1 MKKRLEQLKEELKKH
16 EYAYYVLDNPLIAD
30 AEYDALMRELKD
42 LEAQLGEV
50 SEDSPTQRVGG
61 KALFAAIEHKI
72 PMLSLDNVFNFQEF
86 RDFVQKLKERL
97 KLDDFTLSAE
107 PKFDGLAISLRYEN
121 GVLVAAATRG
131 DGKVGE
137 NVSANV
143 FAISQIPKQLTGENL
158 PELLEVRG
166 EVFMPKKAFELYN
179 AEALK
184 KGEKTFAN
192 PRNAA
197 AGSLRQLDAQ
207 ITKQR
212 KLAFFAYGIAEVK
225 GWNMPLT
232 YTNLLEKLQNFGIP
246 VCPLQQKIKLDEAEN
261 YFGEIEKNRSN
272 LPYEIDGVVFKLD
285 DFALQEQAGFISRAP
300 RWAIAWKL
308 PAIEKTTIVEKIEVQ
323 VGRTG
328 AITPVARLKAVE
340 LAGVIVKNATLHNFD
355 ELWRKDVREGDTV
368 FVRRA
373 GDVIPEVVKVVD
385 NLRKNTAKIPEL
397 PKTCPVCGAK
407 IIKPEGEAMARCTGG
422 LHCPAQ
428 KKAAIIH
435 FCSKNALN
443 IQGFGK
449 GLIEKLVDLELIKT
463 PADLFKLKKEDLED
477 LPKLGKKS
485 AEKLIK
491 ALENSKT
498 IALSKFIY
506 ALGIREIGE
515 VSAEILVQK
524 YNNLD
529 NLLNAELA
537 ELQNLSGIG
546 EITANYVFEFFKD
559 KENLD
564 IIKDLLNLGLN
575 FTVDELQSS
584 ATNSFFFAK
593 SFVITGSFND
603 FSREDIK
610 KLIKNKGG
618 KVLSAISK
626 NTDFLICGEK
636 AGSKLNKAQELG
648 IKIIFEDKFLELIS

>member
-1 MKKRLEQLKEELKKH
+1 MSKEIEKLRAELKKH
-16 EYAYYVLDNPLIAD
+16 EYAYYVLDNPQISD
-30 AEYDALMRELKD
+30 AEYDALMRQLRELEEKS
-42 LEAQLGEV
+42 GEL
-50 SEDSPTQRVGG
+50 SLNSPSQRVGG
-61 KALFAAIEHKI
+61 GVLEGFSKVEHKI
-72 PMLSLDNVFNFQEF
+72 PMLSLDNVFSYEEF
-86 RDFVQKLKERL
+86 SEFAEKLRERL
-97 KLDDFTLSAE
+97 GSAELIFSAE

-328 AITPVARLKAVE
+328 QLP
-340 LAGVIVKNATLHNFD
+340 
-355 ELWRKDVREGDTV
+355 LW
-368 FVRRA
+368 
-373 GDVIPEVVKVVD
+373 
-385 NLRKNTAKIPEL
+385 
-397 PKTCPVCGAK
+397 
-407 IIKPEGEAMARCTGG
+407 
-422 LHCPAQ
+422 
-428 KKAAIIH
+428 
-435 FCSKNALN
+435 
-443 IQGFGK
+443 
-449 GLIEKLVDLELIKT
+449 
-463 PADLFKLKKEDLED
+463 
-477 LPKLGKKS
+477 LG
-485 AEKLIK
+485 
-491 ALENSKT
+491 
-498 IALSKFIY
+498 
-506 ALGIREIGE
+506 
-515 VSAEILVQK
+515 
-524 YNNLD
+524 
-529 NLLNAELA
+529 
-537 ELQNLSGIG
+537 
-546 EITANYVFEFFKD
+546 
-559 KENLD
+559 
-564 IIKDLLNLGLN
+564 
-575 FTVDELQSS
+575 
-584 ATNSFFFAK
+584 
-593 SFVITGSFND
+593 
-603 FSREDIK
+603 
-610 KLIKNKGG
+610 
-618 KVLSAISK
+618 
-626 NTDFLICGEK
+626 
-636 AGSKLNKAQELG
+636 
-648 IKIIFEDKFLELIS
+648 